1 MILVIS
7 SGANMPHNTPTLTER
22 EQDVLRLLA
31 TGATNRQIAQELYI
45 GKETVKTHVSNILRK
60 FGAASRTEAVGL
72 SYTWGLLTV
81 EQEA

>member
-1 MILVIS
+1 
-7 SGANMPHNTPTLTER
+7 MPPTNIHLTER

-31 TGATNRQIAQELYI
+31 TGATNRQIAQELFI

-72 SYTWGLLTV
+72 SYTWGLLGA
-81 EQEA
+81 EREA

>member
-1 MILVIS
+1 MHHPDIQ
-7 SGANMPHNTPTLTER
+7 LTAR

-60 FGAASRTEAVGL
+60 FGASSRTEAVGL
-72 SYTWGLLTV
+72 SYAWGMLSV
-81 EQEA
+81 GQEV